1 MAHSNV
7 IYEKRF
13 PRPTIEEDEPIHE
26 ESNEIATAFSEQDSS
41 ERNKRILEGK
51 VNVLMPERV
60 QDQGFF
66 IDAARY
72 IAELYE
78 IDTIVTEY
86 ENRLA
91 ASFRIDSDGIY
102 SGMKNIIRLADDIVF
117 QFDADSIVFNVIY
130 YTHATYISGKRISP
144 TQGPI
149 F

>member
-13 PRPTIEEDEPIHE
+13 PHPTIEEDEPIHE
-26 ESNEIATAFSEQDSS
+26 VSNEIASASPEQDSS
-41 ERNKRILEGK
+41 ELYKRTLEGK

-60 QDQGFF
+60 QEQGFF
-66 IDAARY
+66 VDAARC

-78 IDTIVTEY
+78 IDTVVTEY

-91 ASFRIDSDGIY
+91 ASFRIEFDGMY
-102 SGMKNIIRLADDIVF
+102 SGMKNIIRLADDIGF
-117 QFDADSIVFNVIY
+117 QFDDEGIVFNAIY
-130 YTHATYISGKRISP
+130 YTHATYLSGRRISP
-144 TQGPI
+144 AQGPV

>member
-1 MAHSNV
+1 MANSNV
-7 IYEKRF
+7 IYEKKF
-13 PRPTIEEDEPIHE
+13 PRPTIEKDKPTYE
-26 ESNEIATAFSEQDSS
+26 ESNEIATAFPEQDSS
-41 ERNKRILEGK
+41 ERYKRTLEGK

-66 IDAARY
+66 IDAARC

-78 IDTIVTEY
+78 IDTVVTEY

-91 ASFRIDSDGIY
+91 ASFRIDSDGEY
-102 SGMKNIIRLADDIVF
+102 SGMKNIIRLADDIGF
-117 QFDADSIVFNVIY
+117 QFDDDGIVFNAIY
-130 YTHATYISGKRISP
+130 YTHATYLSGRRISP

>member
-1 MAHSNV
+1 MAHRNV
-7 IYEKRF
+7 IYEKKF

-26 ESNEIATAFSEQDSS
+26 ESNEIATAFPEQDSS
-41 ERNKRILEGK
+41 ERYKRTLEGK

-66 IDAARY
+66 IDAARC

-78 IDTIVTEY
+78 IDTVVTEY

-91 ASFRIDSDGIY
+91 ASFRIDSDGEY
-102 SGMKNIIRLADDIVF
+102 SGMKNIIRLADDIGF
-117 QFDADSIVFNVIY
+117 QLDDDGIVFNVIY
-130 YTHATYISGKRISP
+130 YTHATYLSGRRISP